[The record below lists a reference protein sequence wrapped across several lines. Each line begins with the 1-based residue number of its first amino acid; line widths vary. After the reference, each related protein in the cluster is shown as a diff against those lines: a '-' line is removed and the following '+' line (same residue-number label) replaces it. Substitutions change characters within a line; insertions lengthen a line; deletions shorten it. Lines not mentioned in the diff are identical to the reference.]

1 MQSEMMEILN
11 EYIKIT
17 ELQNDVLVTI
27 ETGKIDRNT
36 LDHLINEKTRLIKRI
51 EKVKQFVANDELG
64 EVALKIE
71 EIKKLDDR
79 NIKDFREKTQNIK
92 VMLDDLKIKKKNFET
107 YRKNL

>member
-1 MQSEMMEILN
+1 MMEILN

-17 ELQNDVLVTI
+17 ELQNDVIVTI
-27 ETGKIDRNT
+27 ETGKIDRET

-51 EKVKQFVANDELG
+51 EKVKQFVTNDEMG

-79 NIKDFREKTQNIK
+79 NIKDVREKSQKIK
-92 VMLDDLKIKKKNFET
+92 VILDDLKIKKRNFET

>member
-1 MQSEMMEILN
+1 MMEILN

-17 ELQNDVLVTI
+17 ELQNEIAISI

-51 EKVKQFVANDELG
+51 EKVKQFVTNDEMG

-79 NIKDFREKTQNIK
+79 NIKDFREKTKNIK

>member
-1 MQSEMMEILN
+1 MMEILN
-11 EYIKIT
+11 EYIRIT
-17 ELQNDVLVTI
+17 ELKNDVIGTI
-27 ETGKIDRNT
+27 EAGKIDRET

-51 EKVKQFVANDELG
+51 EKVKQFVADDEIG

-79 NIKDFREKTQNIK
+79 NIKNFREKTKNIK
-92 VMLDDLKIKKKNFET
+92 VILDDLKIKKKNFET